1 MDWLPHIV
9 VKADQDSV
17 PSTAASAL
25 KTFDIGFPS
34 HKATVH
40 YVGTSPAVKSFCEKW
55 CTEGG
60 HKFIAYSQSV
70 RQSRLHYMICKSS
83 RLPVVLI
90 RGTAVFYGDMSEY
103 SLSKG
108 KIFGGYIWPSYASQP
123 ITDDKSVIRLS
134 AVDKT
139 IIFCGE
145 PIKAMNL
152 VNEITKWER
161 PDTGG
166 EAVGVTKW
174 DGQTIVMNG
183 EVYQQ
188 ESGFFN
194 MIYQWDPS
202 TFSKFNAKTFANYET
217 ILFGNAVS
225 SVHGSLEHMPDQEEL
240 VMGGINSA
248 LNENYDDLKGS
259 MKKGLDSLI
268 PYVVK

>member
-1 MDWLPHIV
+1 
-9 VKADQDSV
+9 
-17 PSTAASAL
+17 
-25 KTFDIGFPS
+25 
-34 HKATVH
+34 
-40 YVGTSPAVKSFCEKW
+40 
-55 CTEGG
+55 
-60 HKFIAYSQSV
+60 
-70 RQSRLHYMICKSS
+70 
-83 RLPVVLI
+83 
-90 RGTAVFYGDMSEY
+90 MSDY

-108 KIFGGYIWPSYASQP
+108 KIFGGYIWPSYSSQP
-123 ITDDKSVIRLS
+123 ITDEKSVIRLS

-161 PDTGG
+161 PDTGNG
-166 EAVGVTKW
+166 AVGVTKW

-202 TFSKFNAKTFANYET
+202 TFSKFNVKTFANYET
-217 ILFGNAVS
+217 ILYGNAVS
-225 SVHGSLEHMPDQEEL
+225 SVHDSLGHMPEQEAL

-248 LNENYDDLKGS
+248 LNENYDDLKGF
-259 MKKGLDSLI
+259 MKTSLDSLA

>member
-9 VKADQDSV
+9 VKADADAV

-40 YVGTSPAVKSFCEKW
+40 YVGTSPAVRAFCEKW
-55 CTEGG
+55 CAEGG
-60 HKFIAYSQSV
+60 HKFVKYDNKI
-70 RQSRLHYMICKSS
+70 RQSRLHYAIVKNS

-103 SLSKG
+103 NLPKT
-108 KIFGGYIWPSYASQP
+108 KIFGGYIWPTYAAQP
-123 ITDDKSVIRLS
+123 INDKKNLIRLS

-139 IIFCGE
+139 VIFCSQ
-145 PIKAMNL
+145 PIKAMNI
-152 VNEITKWER
+152 VNEITKWDR
-161 PDTGG
+161 PEGAQDNS
-166 EAVGVTKW
+166 AKKW
-174 DGQTIVMNG
+174 DGQTMVMDG

-225 SVHGSLEHMPDQEEL
+225 SVHGSLAHMPDQEAL

>member
-9 VKADQDSV
+9 VKADQDAV

-55 CTEGG
+55 CVEGG
-60 HKFIAYSQSV
+60 HKFISYTQNI

-90 RGTAVFYGDMSEY
+90 RGTAVFYDDMSDY
-103 SLSKG
+103 SLPKT
-108 KIFGGYIWPSYASQP
+108 KIFGGYIWPTYAAQP
-123 ITDDKSVIRLS
+123 INDKKKLIRLS

-139 IIFCGE
+139 IIFCSQ
-145 PIKAMNL
+145 PIKAMSI
-152 VNEITKWER
+152 VNEITKWDR
-161 PDTGG
+161 PESAQDNS
-166 EAVGVTKW
+166 AKKW
-174 DGQTIVMNG
+174 DGQTMVMDG

-217 ILFGNAVS
+217 ILYGNNIS
-225 SVHGSLEHMPDQEEL
+225 SVHSSLETMPEQEEI
-240 VMGGINSA
+240 VMGAINSA
-248 LNENYDDLKGS
+248 LNENYDELKGI
-259 MKKGLDSLI
+259 MKTSLDSLKD
-268 PYVVK
+268 YVLK

>member
-103 SLSKG
+103 SLPKT
-108 KIFGGYIWPSYASQP
+108 KVFGGFIFPTVAAQP
-123 ITDDKSVIRLS
+123 INDKKNVIRLS
-134 AVDKT
+134 SVDKT
-139 IIFCGE
+139 IIFCSS
-145 PIKAMNL
+145 PIKAINIL
-152 VNEITKWER
+152 NEMTKFDR
-161 PDTGG
+161 PDAAVEATG
-166 EAVGVTKW
+166 AKKW

-188 ESGFFN
+188 ERGVFN
-194 MIYQWDPS
+194 MIYHWDPS
-202 TFSKFNAKTFANYET
+202 LISTFNSKTF
-217 ILFGNAVS
+217 GN
-225 SVHGSLEHMPDQEEL
+225 
-240 VMGGINSA
+240 
-248 LNENYDDLKGS
+248 
-259 MKKGLDSLI
+259 
-268 PYVVK
+268 

>member
-9 VKADQDSV
+9 VKADQDAV
-17 PSTAASAL
+17 PATAATAL
-25 KTFDIGFPS
+25 KTFSIGFPE
-34 HKATVH
+34 HTATVH
-40 YVGTSPAVKSFCEKW
+40 YVGTSIAVQRFCENW
-55 CTEGG
+55 CAEGG
-60 HKFIAYSQSV
+60 HKFVKYDNKI
-70 RQSRLHYMICKSS
+70 RQSRLHYAIVKNS

-103 SLSKG
+103 NLPKT
-108 KIFGGYIWPSYASQP
+108 KIFGGYIWPTYAAQP
-123 ITDDKSVIRLS
+123 INDKKKLIRLS

-139 IIFCGE
+139 IIFSSQ
-145 PIKAMNL
+145 PIKAMSI
-152 VNEITKWER
+152 VNEITKWDR
-161 PDTGG
+161 PENAQDNS
-166 EAVGVTKW
+166 AKKW
-174 DGQTIVMNG
+174 DGQTMVMDG

-225 SVHGSLEHMPDQEEL
+225 SVHGSLAHMPDQEAL